1 MVSDDVYDEV
11 CFSTIVLLFCYVDIS
26 SKFCVS
32 LCFTGELVFAA
43 IVVDFAIFKVY

>member
-26 SKFCVS
+26 SKFS
-32 LCFTGELVFAA
+32 FCFTGELVFAA